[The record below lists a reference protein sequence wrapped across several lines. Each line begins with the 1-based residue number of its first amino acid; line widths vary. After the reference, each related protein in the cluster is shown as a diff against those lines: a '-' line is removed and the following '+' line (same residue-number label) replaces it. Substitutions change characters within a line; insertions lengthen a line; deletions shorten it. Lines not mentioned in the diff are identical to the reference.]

1 MQQMDQV
8 TQANAATSEES
19 ASAAEELACQA
30 EELRR
35 LVNRMERLINGQ
47 SRAGGDAAAADSFRV
62 DAGAAPSRS
71 RQRRAGNNPD
81 GQGSVPRRQPD
92 TLEV

>member
-19 ASAAEELACQA
+19 ASAA